1 MQILMSL
8 LPAAYA
14 ILLWWFATGIIL
26 LLDGLPPH
34 TFRWSLAGC
43 AVLAAAGLWGIAA
56 SSDATSVAA
65 AYCSFTGALLL
76 WALIEMSFLMG
87 VVTGSSRRACPDGAR
102 GWRRLKFAL
111 SAISHHEVAIIAGAG
126 LVALASLRGDND
138 VGLWTFLA
146 LWCMRQ
152 SAKVNLFL
160 GVRNT
165 GEQFLPPRIEY
176 MKSFFR
182 KRPMN
187 ALFPIS
193 ISVLTAGSAFLIEA
207 AHAAPSGSM
216 HATALTLIATLV
228 VLGALEHW
236 FLMLPINT
244 DALWRWSMGSRESS
258 SLRGADPLRAVPA
271 PTRYTS

>member
-1 MQILMSL
+1 MQTLLSF

-14 ILLWWFATGIIL
+14 ILLWWFSTGIIL
-26 LLDGLPPH
+26 LLDGLPAR
-34 TFRWSLAGC
+34 TFRWSLSGS

-56 SSDATSVAA
+56 TSDGTSVAA
-65 AYCSFTGALLL
+65 AYCSFTGALLV

-102 GWRRLKFAL
+102 GWRRVRCAL
-111 SAISHHEVAIIAGAG
+111 SAISHHELAILVGAG
-126 LVALASLRGDND
+126 LVALVSQRGDND

-152 SAKVNLFL
+152 SAKLNLFL

-187 ALFPIS
+187 VLFPIS
-193 ISVLTAGSAFLIEA
+193 ISVLTAGSAMLIEA
-207 AHAAPSGSM
+207 AHAAPPGSM
-216 HATALTLIATLV
+216 QAAALTLIATLV

-236 FLMLPINT
+236 FLMLPLNT
-244 DALWRWSMGSRESS
+244 DALWRWSMGTRERSNP
-258 SLRGADPLRAVPA
+258 RGADPLRAVPA

>member
-34 TFRWSLAGC
+34 TFRWSLSGC
-43 AVLAAAGLWGIAA
+43 AVLAAAGLWGVAA
-56 SSDATSVAA
+56 SSDATTAAA

-87 VVTGSSRRACPDGAR
+87 VVTGPSRRACPDGAR
-102 GWRRLKFAL
+102 GWRRLKLAL
-111 SAISHHEVAIIAGAG
+111 SAISHHEVAILTGAG
-126 LVALASLRGDND
+126 LVALVSLRGDND

-146 LWCMRQ
+146 LWWMRQ
-152 SAKVNLFL
+152 SAKLNLFL

-193 ISVLTAGSAFLIEA
+193 ISILTAASAILIEA
-207 AHAAPSGSM
+207 AHAAPAGTM
-216 HATALTLIATLV
+216 QAAALTLIATLV
-228 VLGALEHW
+228 VLGTLEHW
-236 FLMLPINT
+236 FLMLPLNI
-244 DALWRWSMGSRESS
+244 DALWRWSMKAREASS
-258 SLRGADPLRAVPA
+258 VRGTDPLRAVPA
-271 PTRYTS
+271 PTRPTS